1 MAELMEDDKVTI
13 KEEISTVE
21 DMCTVYV
28 VGEDVKEE
36 STENQG
42 MVEHFLYN
50 YIYEEWLI
58 FKVLLEVQA
67 FKPKTPFCK
76 NFQNCLIYGKNTD
89 FLRLGQIFVHG
100 IKNQFFASYLLHYQQ
115 LYNL

>member
-1 MAELMEDDKVTI
+1 MNFNQCNLIQSLWNIQWIVHIPERMADIMEDDKVTI
-13 KEEISTVE
+13 KEEISSVE

-50 YIYEEWLI
+50 YIY
-58 FKVLLEVQA
+58 
-67 FKPKTPFCK
+67 
-76 NFQNCLIYGKNTD
+76 
-89 FLRLGQIFVHG
+89 
-100 IKNQFFASYLLHYQQ
+100 
-115 LYNL
+115 

>member
-1 MAELMEDDKVTI
+1 MAEIMEDDKVTI

-21 DMCTVYV
+21 DMRTVYV

-50 YIYEEWLI
+50 YIY
-58 FKVLLEVQA
+58 
-67 FKPKTPFCK
+67 
-76 NFQNCLIYGKNTD
+76 
-89 FLRLGQIFVHG
+89 
-100 IKNQFFASYLLHYQQ
+100 
-115 LYNL
+115 

>member
-1 MAELMEDDKVTI
+1 MNFNQCNLIQSLWNIQWIVHISERMAELMEDDKVTI

-36 STENQG
+36 STEKQG

-50 YIYEEWLI
+50 YIY
-58 FKVLLEVQA
+58 
-67 FKPKTPFCK
+67 
-76 NFQNCLIYGKNTD
+76 
-89 FLRLGQIFVHG
+89 
-100 IKNQFFASYLLHYQQ
+100 
-115 LYNL
+115 